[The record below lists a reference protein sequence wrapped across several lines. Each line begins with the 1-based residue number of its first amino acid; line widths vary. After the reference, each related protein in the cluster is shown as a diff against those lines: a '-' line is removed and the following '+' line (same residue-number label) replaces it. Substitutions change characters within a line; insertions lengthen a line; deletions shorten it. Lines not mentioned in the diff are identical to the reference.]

1 MWLFLVCVKVLR
13 FANKK
18 VICRIKA
25 RTTNN
30 FFQHLYIFFL

>member
-1 MWLFLVCVKVLR
+1 MAFFVCRYDSLI